1 MINPISQS
9 VVEINQQTKLLEY
22 RQIGISK
29 DNVQF
34 DLSVVVFYRVI
45 DSLKLAYRLGN
56 YDAVSCLTEI
66 ATGTLRSVLGE
77 NYLQDIID
85 KRELITSK
93 FTL

>member
-9 VVEINQQTKLLEY
+9 IVEINQQTKILEY

-45 DSLKLAYRLGN
+45 DSLKLAYRLGD
-56 YDAVSCLTEI
+56 YDIVHCLTEI

-77 NYLQDIID
+77 NNLQVII
-85 KRELITSK
+85 
-93 FTL
+93 